1 MALRGILGITVGL
14 AAAIGGAA
22 YAAKKLFGSSESDG
36 QYTNQFSSTPG
47 STGTGSAAPASPREG
62 LDPTLLEILA
72 CPDDKEPVIYQKEG
86 DAERLTC
93 TKCGKR
99 YPVRDGIPVM
109 LIDEATPGP
118 VPSEAEVSAA
128 KALISQGKPA
138 VVGAGATSAGGG
150 STAGGATSAAATSAG
165 SGTGSGSTT
174 GSSSGSATAA
184 GTSSGTTS
192 GGSSGSTGTSGGT
205 GGPGTSSST
214 AG

>member
-1 MALRGILGITVGL
+1 MALRGILGVTLGL

-22 YAAKKLFGSSESDG
+22 FAAKKLFGSSDTDG
-36 QYTNQFSSTPG
+36 QF
-47 STGTGSAAPASPREG
+47 TGEPAGMMSGDVASAPREG

-118 VPSEAEVSAA
+118 APTEAEIAAA

-138 VVGAGATSAGGG
+138 LVGASSAV
-150 STAGGATSAAATSAG
+150 
-165 SGTGSGSTT
+165 SG
-174 GSSSGSATAA
+174 
-184 GTSSGTTS
+184 
-192 GGSSGSTGTSGGT
+192 TGTSGTSGQPSAPAAPAPAEGSAGPAGPAGAAGAAGIAGDQD
-205 GGPGTSSST
+205 GGR
-214 AG
+214 A